1 MTFATS
7 RKHRGLEAS
16 YTDVLGLKASGE
28 GRKKRNR
35 TFAAI
40 VRRPAPS
47 DAYAL
52 ARRRGPRSHL
62 TARVRPSKQ
71 HRPRASLANPSS
83 PLGASEAGRA
93 RRNRG
98 RGYNPLVSSA
108 SGSDGTRHGPPGFR
122 RRDGIRDAPEQEL
135 PGSHPGRAAGVPG
148 GTQGACGDRR
158 ERRARSPGSVPL
170 PGIVIAPAPSPPYRA
185 RTVFPRSTP
194 PPFDT
199 PSLTVATPPSSS
211 QVLLVM
217 KDSARST
224 PAKKLLEDIGYKGA
238 STAPRATRRD
248 RGSSACTFLEGGLVP
263 RSRFF
268 FPSGHHAPGARARA
282 GRIAPR
288 APPAPAPRRRAP
300 DRAPGTPR
308 RPIARARRS
317 QPGNARAPSPPP
329 ARADR
334 GIARRA
340 ANRRIRGGIFW
351 VTTRDEPTTV
361 HDPSN
366 KTLFHAPLP
375 VEETN
380 DPATRRSDPIPDPFS
395 DAHRDPPPFSFAFAS
410 RS

>member
-268 FPSGHHAPGARARA
+268 FPRGTPPGRERAPGESPRARPRPSPPAAAPPTARA
-282 GRIAPR
+282 GPR
-288 APPAPAPRRRAP
+288 GVPSRVRDGPS
-300 DRAPGTPR
+300 PGS
-308 RPIARARRS
+308 ARAL
-317 QPGNARAPSPPP
+317 APPP

>member
-268 FPSGHHAPGARARA
+268 FPSGHHPPGARARA

-288 APPAPAPRRRAP
+288 APPAPAP

-329 ARADR
+329 PRADR

-340 ANRRIRGGIFW
+340 ANRRIGGDLLGNYPRR
-351 VTTRDEPTTV
+351 TDDGSR
-361 HDPSN
+361 
-366 KTLFHAPLP
+366 P
-375 VEETN
+375 VEQNTLSRSAPGRRN
-380 DPATRRSDPIPDPFS
+380 KRSRDATLRSDP
-395 DAHRDPPPFSFAFAS
+395 
-410 RS
+410 

>member
-71 HRPRASLANPSS
+71 PRPRASLANPSS

-288 APPAPAPRRRAP
+288 APPAPAP

-329 ARADR
+329 PRADR

-340 ANRRIRGGIFW
+340 ANRRIGGDLLGNYPGR
-351 VTTRDEPTTV
+351 TDDGSR
-361 HDPSN
+361 
-366 KTLFHAPLP
+366 P
-375 VEETN
+375 VEQKHSFTLRSRAKKQTI
-380 DPATRRSDPIPDPFS
+380 PRRSDPIPDPFS

>member
-158 ERRARSPGSVPL
+158 ERRRPGRFRSPGSSSRPHPAPHIERGRCFLVPL
-170 PGIVIAPAPSPPYRA
+170 P
-185 RTVFPRSTP
+185 PRST
-194 PPFDT
+194 
-199 PSLTVATPPSSS
+199 
-211 QVLLVM
+211 
-217 KDSARST
+217 R
-224 PAKKLLEDIGYKGA
+224 
-238 STAPRATRRD
+238 
-248 RGSSACTFLEGGLVP
+248 P
-263 RSRFF
+263 RSRSR
-268 FPSGHHAPGARARA
+268 PLHR
-282 GRIAPR
+282 
-288 APPAPAPRRRAP
+288 PRRC
-300 DRAPGTPR
+300 
-308 RPIARARRS
+308 S
-317 QPGNARAPSPPP
+317 S
-329 ARADR
+329 
-334 GIARRA
+334 
-340 ANRRIRGGIFW
+340 
-351 VTTRDEPTTV
+351 
-361 HDPSN
+361 S
-366 KTLFHAPLP
+366 
-375 VEETN
+375 
-380 DPATRRSDPIPDPFS
+380 
-395 DAHRDPPPFSFAFAS
+395 
-410 RS
+410 